1 MIGRNSSS
9 GSANVAAWT
18 AGNSSV
24 CIRRRIV
31 SVRPRS
37 TLVGLLIFL
46 EKQKGGRHL
55 VLAKHL
61 PRRHVRAAGYEFMF
75 DALHPGD
82 EEVGGDEPGVRDP
95 EKPPNPEL
103 SRGPGSNDGSPFSL
117 LPEQS

>member
-1 MIGRNSSS
+1 M
-9 GSANVAAWT
+9 AAWT

-37 TLVGLLIFL
+37 TLEVGLFIFL
-46 EKQKGGRHL
+46 EKQRVGATSFSLSTSPSTTSG
-55 VLAKHL
+55 
-61 PRRHVRAAGYEFMF
+61 PQGF
-75 DALHPGD
+75 DFIKFDSLHPAD

-95 EKPPNPEL
+95 EKPPSPEL
-103 SRGPGSNDGSPFSL
+103 SRGPGSNDASPFSL